1 MCTGSSSEAITSQ
14 DAISPL
20 ARRGARDHAAPLG
33 LIPETPTKPPCTIA
47 SSSTTTSSSFKEVT
61 GLRDRK
67 LDALDEE
74 IESHP
79 DPDSFGLFDR
89 SEYTIGLGLVACQ
102 NYLTAV
108 MGPRDRDGRARCLGL
123 GPRHPRRHS
132 IAEIINAGANY
143 VKHHPESLTNRT
155 AIAILDSFGVWKH
168 DRTQVGGRLDYPMGN
183 LLFDVLKPA
192 RPRFAELLHSLT
204 RWRDAVIA
212 NDESAPAT

>member
-1 MCTGSSSEAITSQ
+1 MHYRQLVDYDLQFLE
-14 DAISPL
+14 
-20 ARRGARDHAAPLG
+20 
-33 LIPETPTKPPCTIA
+33 
-47 SSSTTTSSSFKEVT
+47 EVT
-61 GLRDRK
+61 SLLDRK

-102 NYLTAV
+102 NYFTAV
-108 MGPRDRDGRARCLGL
+108 MGPRDRDGRARCLSL

-132 IAEIINAGANY
+132 IAEIVNAGANY
-143 VKHHPESLTNRT
+143 VKHHPEPLTNRT

-183 LLFDVLKPA
+183 LLFDVLRPA
-192 RPRFAELLHSLT
+192 PPRFSELLRRLEQ
-204 RWRDAVIA
+204 WRDAVLA
-212 NDESAPAT
+212 HDDASAASRPSRRSVSPPS